1 MIETRAL
8 YNSGFLAA
16 TFLAQVCTMSAV
28 SDDGIDGDGGNCSM
42 NGDCNDR
49 PAPRKRRRA
58 HGGGGK
64 RSPDLESTLVLV
76 FLIASTA
83 SCSRQLG
90 SAKPHP
96 HWLEMWSGAESL
108 AGAALCRWKY
118 HPRSDWREVEP
129 AGQEMCLAAQRAVI
143 GDIVGWVNHYVS
155 GPVAMCASNGYRSI
169 LQICLR
175 SNVMPRTLSGLIG
188 HIQSRHRMR
197 PPSIILCNTGQH
209 KLLCKVFRYR
219 EYSFTQACVF
229 QFWSSLMWQYTR
241 SPCPEIEPPC
251 NDVVFSDLPLSLF
264 FGR

>member
-28 SDDGIDGDGGNCSM
+28 SDGIDGDGGDCSM
-42 NGDCNDR
+42 DGDCR
-49 PAPRKRRRA
+49 RRAHGGGKRRRA

-64 RSPDLESTLVLV
+64 RSPDLESTLLV

-155 GPVAMCASNGYRSI
+155 GPVAMCEQWVPIDSAD
-169 LQICLR
+169 LLAL
-175 SNVMPRTLSGLIG
+175 PRTLSGVIG

-229 QFWSSLMWQYTR
+229 QFWRSLMWQYTR